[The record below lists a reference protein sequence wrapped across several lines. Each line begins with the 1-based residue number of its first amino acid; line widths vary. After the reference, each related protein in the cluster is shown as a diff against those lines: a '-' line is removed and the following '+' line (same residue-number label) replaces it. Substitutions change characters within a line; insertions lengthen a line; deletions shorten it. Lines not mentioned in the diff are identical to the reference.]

1 MAFVCLRAK
10 ATRHGKS
17 RMKSEK
23 AEAAS
28 LKPARDRKKKMSQHV
43 NRRNVWLIVATVL
56 LVLGSVFAF
65 MPPQEKNQPRPRH
78 SGRPVGCA
86 HCEKHFGRCRFQRRH
101 GKSRSIIE
109 SRVNALGAS
118 EASVSLQGNDQILV
132 QIPGLSDTEAAL
144 DTIGRTGKLE
154 FARLDSFTDET
165 VKPKSITASMSRRKP

>member
-1 MAFVCLRAK
+1 
-10 ATRHGKS
+10 
-17 RMKSEK
+17 MKSEK

-28 LKPARDRKKKMSQHV
+28 LKPARDRKKKTSQHV

-65 MPPQEKNQPRPRH
+65 MPPQEKINQGLDIQGGLSVVLTAKST
-78 SGRPVGCA
+78 SGDAVSS
-86 HCEKHFGRCRFQRRH
+86 EDME
-101 GKSRSIIE
+101 KSRSIIE

-165 VKPKSITASMSRRKP
+165 VKTKIDNGQ